1 MSALSVNK
9 LDGLKR
15 IIALGVYS
23 QTLIRMI
30 FFLTFVQV
38 RGGSI
43 VVKNSFTGPAIG
55 GSNLAAAQPKSKEK
69 ILKAVQCRPVLVV
82 QW

>member
-1 MSALSVNK
+1 MLAFSENK

-23 QTLIRMI
+23 QNLIRMI
-30 FFLTFVQV
+30 FFLTFFVQV

-43 VVKNSFTGPAIG
+43 VVKNSITDPVFAS
-55 GSNLAAAQPKSKEK
+55 SNLAAAQPKSKY
-69 ILKAVQCRPVLVV
+69 LR
-82 QW
+82 